1 MIMIIEIQLIRSLA
15 KFLAFLMSKGQ
26 AENSRNLRPTFEPFI
41 SHLIRC
47 VQEKKLQSE
56 QSVRE
61 ERSRQHEEAVRGDW
75 KYQVELRERR
85 ETEERRR
92 EEAEARDERAREAI
106 R

>member
-1 MIMIIEIQLIRSLA
+1 M
-15 KFLAFLMSKGQ
+15 
-26 AENSRNLRPTFEPFI
+26 
-41 SHLIRC
+41 
-47 VQEKKLQSE
+47 
-56 QSVRE
+56 RE

-85 ETEERRR
+85 EREERRR